1 MISGAYRRINRT
13 VYQTYIGIS
22 TLYYLDIA
30 ISTVS
35 RLDIDVSTVYRLVI
49 DISTVYRLDIDIST
63 VSRLVYRLID
73 YYGVYRILSNLEEC
87 QTGGTDPG
95 FEPPTLWA
103 IRSQDTVSPACM

>member
-49 DISTVYRLDIDIST
+49 DISTVYRL
-63 VSRLVYRLID
+63 VHRLID
-73 YYGVYRILSNLEEC
+73 YYGVYRISSNLEEC

-95 FEPPTLWA
+95 FEPPTL
-103 IRSQDTVSPACM
+103 